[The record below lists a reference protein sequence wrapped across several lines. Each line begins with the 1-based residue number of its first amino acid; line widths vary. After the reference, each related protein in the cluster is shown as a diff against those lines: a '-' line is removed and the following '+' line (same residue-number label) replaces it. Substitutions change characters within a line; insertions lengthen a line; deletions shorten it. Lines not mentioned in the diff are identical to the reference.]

1 MKSGSDVL
9 VVGGGAVGA
18 SCARA
23 LARAGANVTVV
34 RRPEVPG
41 EAWRAAAGMLAAQI
55 EAGPEEPLF
64 NLGVAGR
71 AFYRREAEALREATG
86 IDIGLTQGGILQVAT
101 SEAQVEQFKA
111 KVAWQRQQAEQADWL
126 EPADVEEGWP
136 WLRPGHG
143 AFWAAE
149 DGMLSP
155 ERLVTALLAE
165 ATARGARVV
174 DDRISAL
181 WRDDGRLVGAVGSA
195 DRYPAGA
202 VVIAAG
208 AWSGRLENLPRPL
221 SVEPVRGQLLAFD
234 WPADAKPATVYGHR
248 CYLLHRGSEMVVGS
262 TMEHAGF
269 EVATS
274 PEATATLLT
283 RASELYPHLAAM
295 SPRRHWAG
303 LRPMTPDGIPIIGPE
318 PRLEGLWYAT
328 GHGRN
333 GILLAGITGELLA
346 QAITGEPLPDELRL
360 VRPERFWDW

>member
-1 MKSGSDVL
+1 MNQAPDVL

-23 LARAGANVTVV
+23 LARAGARVTIV
-34 RRPEVPG
+34 RPAAIPG

-55 EAGPEEPLF
+55 EAGPKEPLF

-71 AFYRREAEALREATG
+71 AFYRREAEPLREATG
-86 IDIGLTQGGILQVAT
+86 IDIGLQQGGVLQVAT
-101 SEAQVEQFKA
+101 REAQVDAFKA

-136 WLRPGHG
+136 WLRSGLG

-149 DGMLSP
+149 DGLLAP
-155 ERLVTALLAE
+155 ERLVAAFLAD
-165 ATARGARVV
+165 ARAHGARIV
-174 DDRISAL
+174 DDRVTAL
-181 WRDDGRLVGAVGSA
+181 WRDDGNLVGVIGSA
-195 DRYPAGA
+195 DRYPAGT
-202 VVIAAG
+202 VVLAAG
-208 AWSGRLENLPRPL
+208 AWSGRLEDLPRPL

-234 WPADAKPATVYGHR
+234 WPADAKPATVYGDR
-248 CYLLHRGSEMVVGS
+248 CYLLHRDGEMVVGS

-269 EVATS
+269 EVEPT
-274 PEATATLLT
+274 PEGTATLVA
-283 RASELYPHLAAM
+283 RATEIYPHVAALT
-295 SPRRHWAG
+295 PKRHWAG
-303 LRPMTPDGIPIIGPE
+303 LRPMTPDGLPIIGPE

-346 QAITGEPLPDELRL
+346 QAIGGDPLPDELDL
-360 VRPERFWDW
+360 VRPERYWDW

>member
-1 MKSGSDVL
+1 MTSGADVL

-23 LARAGANVTVV
+23 LARAGARVTVI
-34 RRPEVPG
+34 RCTEVPG

-86 IDIGLTQGGILQVAT
+86 IDIGLSQGGILQIAT
-101 SEAQVEQFKA
+101 SEEQVDEFKA

-155 ERLVTALLAE
+155 ERLVRALLAE
-165 ATARGARVV
+165 AEANGARIV
-174 DDRISAL
+174 DDRVTGL
-181 WRDDGRLVGAVGSA
+181 WRDDGRLVGVVGTA
-195 DRYPAGA
+195 GRHPAEV

-208 AWSGRLENLPRPL
+208 AWSGRLEHLPRPL

-234 WPADAKPATVYGHR
+234 WPAEAKIATVYGER
-248 CYLLHRGSEMVVGS
+248 CYLLRRGDELVVGS

-269 EVATS
+269 DVATS
-274 PEATATLLT
+274 PEAAAMLTT
-283 RASELYPHLAAM
+283 RATELYPQLAAM
-295 SPRRHWAG
+295 TPRRHWAG
-303 LRPMTPDGIPIIGPE
+303 LRPMTPDGIPIIGAE
-318 PRLEGLWYAT
+318 PRLDGLWYAT

-346 QAITGEPLPDELRL
+346 QAIGGQPLPDELDL